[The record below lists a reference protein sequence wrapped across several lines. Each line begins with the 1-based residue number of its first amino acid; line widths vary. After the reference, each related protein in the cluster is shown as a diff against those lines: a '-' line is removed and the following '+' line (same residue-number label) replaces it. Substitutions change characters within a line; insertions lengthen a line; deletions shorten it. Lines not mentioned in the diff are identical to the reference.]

1 MAVPNIKVS
10 VDADPANLKR
20 GLADASQS
28 IKDFASKGELTV
40 KNLGDVLDKT
50 FEDATSGIAEKFG
63 TMSGL
68 VKQALQQMIV
78 PSTLLQTAIATIGP
92 LAIAAFQQTETKISE
107 AKEELQE
114 FERVLAL
121 VKDGF
126 PALAAELEKI
136 GQASQNVIRTQ
147 MVGSLSD
154 LSEKLSTM
162 AGQLVEILGR
172 TDVQIDELTG
182 SLQQTSGALVLAN
195 KEFTPFVAIIQR
207 FADEVKSGATPNVEE
222 FRNAIADMAKTAEDA
237 GNEGIQALA
246 RQLLNLTAN
255 VNQVYAAMQ
264 RAKQA
269 TETLGAATREEMER
283 TKRYQTAIAELDKA
297 SIPVLTERQKLDKLH
312 SDALAA
318 AVTDEERRTAQ
329 LAHQAALRKL
339 MAEEAAKA
347 KPARAGRAE
356 PEYETEEEE
365 NRRLRE
371 RLERRL
377 QTVAE
382 FGMKEEEQLRARY
395 ERMRAI
401 VDQASQLDMESTSLT
416 NEQKIANAQRYH
428 QIMED
433 LEAKHQKA
441 LEVLRMT
448 SINAGLSQYANM
460 FGSLAQLARAGGDK
474 FFNMAKAFG
483 IAEAL
488 INTYVGV
495 TKAYAQG
502 GFLGLAMGAAVL
514 AKGLAAVATIA
525 ATRPGGGAR
534 PAVGGGGGGG
544 GGVPA
549 GGGGGGNGNGGMG
562 NAVYINL
569 QGQSFGRDQVRALLE
584 QIANY
589 QRDGGQVVLAP

>member
-1 MAVPNIKVS
+1 MAVPSIKVS

-20 GLADASQS
+20 GLADASQA

-40 KNLGDVLDKT
+40 RNVGDVLDST
-50 FEDATSGIAEKFG
+50 FENATKSIADKFG

-68 VKQALQQMIV
+68 VQQALQQMIV

-92 LAIAAFQQTETKISE
+92 LAIAAFQQTETQISS
-107 AKEELQE
+107 AKEELKE

-121 VKDGF
+121 VKEGF

-172 TDVQIDELTG
+172 TDAQIDELTG

-195 KEFTPFVAIIQR
+195 KEFAPFVSIIQR
-207 FADEVKSGATPNVEE
+207 FSDEVKSGATPNVEE
-222 FRNAIADMAKTAEDA
+222 FRNAIADMAKTAEEA

-246 RQLLNLTAN
+246 NQLLKLTAN
-255 VNQVYAAMQ
+255 VNQVHAAMQ

-269 TETLGAATREEMER
+269 T
-283 TKRYQTAIAELDKA
+283 AELGEYTRAEMQTFKEYAEAERAMREIAKPAETD
-297 SIPVLTERQKLDKLH
+297 RQKAMELRQKM
-312 SDALAA
+312 LARA
-318 AVTDEERRTAQ
+318 TDEIQRQNAELQ
-329 LAHQAALRKL
+329 YQATLQRIAT
-339 MAEEAAKA
+339 EEAAKV
-347 KPARAGRAE
+347 KPAKAA

-382 FGMKEEEQLRARY
+382 FGMKEEQQLFSRY

-416 NEQKIANAQRYH
+416 DEQKIAAAQRYQ

-433 LEAKHQKA
+433 LEAKHQKN
-441 LEVLRMT
+441 LEMLRMRGVN
-448 SINAGLSQYANM
+448 SALSQYASM

-474 FFNMAKAFG
+474 FFNLTKAFG

-525 ATRPGGGAR
+525 STKPGGGGGR
-534 PAVGGGGGGG
+534 PSVGGGGGGASA
-544 GGVPA
+544 P
-549 GGGGGGNGNGGMG
+549 GGGGSSNGSGGMG

-569 QGQSFGRDQVRALLE
+569 QGQSFGRDQVRNLIE
-584 QIANY
+584 QIAAY
-589 QRDGGQVVLAP
+589 QKDGGQVVFAS